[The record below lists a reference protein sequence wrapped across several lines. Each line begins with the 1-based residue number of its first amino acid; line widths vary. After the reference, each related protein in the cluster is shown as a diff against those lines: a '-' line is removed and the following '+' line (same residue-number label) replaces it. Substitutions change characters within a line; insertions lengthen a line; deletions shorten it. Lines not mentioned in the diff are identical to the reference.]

1 MPWEA
6 ELQLIDKNFEP
17 ERWKGFSFRDSEKK
31 FSPESRV
38 FASGELDAEGKAA
51 AQLDCGGWSAPSMLA
66 LSVRAGVMDD
76 GGRWTYNTIVVPWYP
91 SETMTGIEL
100 PESAAPGRAANFRA
114 AAVKPDGTAAATLK
128 S

>member
-1 MPWEA
+1 
-6 ELQLIDKNFEP
+6 
-17 ERWKGFSFRDSEKK
+17 
-31 FSPESRV
+31 
-38 FASGELDAEGKAA
+38 
-51 AQLDCGGWSAPSMLA
+51 MLA

-114 AAVKPDGTAAATLK
+114 AAVKPDGTAAADVKELK
-128 S
+128 YSFFRAVRRSVVFESDGRMSRKVEEELIPRAPHDEAEKRRRRGPGQAGRAG